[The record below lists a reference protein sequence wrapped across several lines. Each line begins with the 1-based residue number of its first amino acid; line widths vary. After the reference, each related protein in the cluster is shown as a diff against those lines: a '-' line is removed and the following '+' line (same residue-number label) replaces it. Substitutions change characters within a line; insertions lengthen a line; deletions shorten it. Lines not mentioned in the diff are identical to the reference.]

1 LSSHTLDRPPLRT
14 QWICK
19 PIAIAGRDFCGILI
33 PLLLLGTS
41 VPQMNSPAWSA
52 PPGLRHRVA
61 EHPVQFDYTMVR
73 KHRQLFAEGPDIQF
87 KWLGPE
93 TVVNRADGGILY

>member
-1 LSSHTLDRPPLRT
+1 
-14 QWICK
+14 
-19 PIAIAGRDFCGILI
+19 
-33 PLLLLGTS
+33 
-41 VPQMNSPAWSA
+41 MNSPAWSA

-61 EHPVQFDYTMVR
+61 EHPVQFDYTIVR

-93 TVVNRADGGILY
+93 TVVDRADGEISLLEPCQAAVLSLERVSQARRLWVERHPQVCTVPSRQGGRVP